1 MIDLELLRTSL
12 IKLQR
17 LRISIGVSALVV
29 AVLGGYVISERSKA
43 YRALIAVLQQQ
54 HTAVA
59 KKQRQRAQNIDAAKH
74 ALQQQGI
81 VQMQQQRVIQ
91 VLRAI
96 GHTATTTSY
105 YTEATTEGDRWRLY
119 GRASDQ
125 SEVFLLIAQLRRLLP
140 DNVVTL
146 VEISGEAAAELQA
159 SVVTF
164 EIVTRP
170 VIG

>member
-1 MIDLELLRTSL
+1 MIDLELLHTSL
-12 IKLQR
+12 IKLQH
-17 LRISIGVSALVV
+17 LRISIGLCALVV
-29 AVLGGYVISERSKA
+29 AVLGGYVISERSSA
-43 YRALIAVLQQQ
+43 YSALIAVLQQQ

-105 YTEATTEGDRWRLY
+105 YTEVSTEGDRWRLY

-164 EIVTRP
+164 EIFTRP

>member
-1 MIDLELLRTSL
+1 MIDLELLHTSL

-17 LRISIGVSALVV
+17 LRISIGVCALVV
-29 AVLGGYVISERSKA
+29 VVLGGYVISERSSA

-105 YTEATTEGDRWRLY
+105 YTEVSTEGDRWRLY
-119 GRASDQ
+119 GRAGDQ

>member
-1 MIDLELLRTSL
+1 MIDLELLHTSL

-17 LRISIGVSALVV
+17 LRISIGVCALVV
-29 AVLGGYVISERSKA
+29 AVLGGYVISERSNA

-96 GHTATTTSY
+96 GHTATTTSTIPRQRLKVIVGG
-105 YTEATTEGDRWRLY
+105 YTEEQAI
-119 GRASDQ
+119 S
-125 SEVFLLIAQLRRLLP
+125 RRFF
-140 DNVVTL
+140 
-146 VEISGEAAAELQA
+146 S
-159 SVVTF
+159 
-164 EIVTRP
+164 
-170 VIG
+170 

>member
-1 MIDLELLRTSL
+1 
-12 IKLQR
+12 
-17 LRISIGVSALVV
+17 
-29 AVLGGYVISERSKA
+29 
-43 YRALIAVLQQQ
+43 
-54 HTAVA
+54 
-59 KKQRQRAQNIDAAKH
+59 
-74 ALQQQGI
+74 
-81 VQMQQQRVIQ
+81 MQQQRVIQ